1 MTELDRSPDA
11 EPAAIDPARPAPG
24 DGLWAPARRR
34 LTVGLVMTI
43 TLVAFE
49 SLAIATVM
57 PTVEDDLGGRAL
69 YGWVFSGFFL
79 ANLAGIV
86 VTGILTDR
94 RGPMV
99 PFAGGLALFA
109 AGLVVG
115 GLAPSMPV
123 LVLARLAQGF
133 GAGAI
138 PASAYASVARGYP
151 PGIRP
156 RVFAVFSTA
165 WVIPGITGPTIAT
178 FVEEAA
184 SWHWVFLGLL
194 PLVAVAAAIAVPAL
208 GRLDRD
214 PAGGVDAH
222 DPVDDR
228 DRLVRV
234 VLLVLGVGLVLA
246 GGTAGQPI
254 LSLVLAAVGL
264 PIAVP
269 AFLRLVP
276 PGTTRLRPGLPAI
289 VAVRGLLTWAFFG
302 VDAYV
307 SLAATEGR
315 GGSTRVAGA
324 ALSVAAVL
332 WTCGSW
338 STERLLGRLGPRT
351 LDRIGF
357 LLIGTGST
365 LMLVTALALSAWVAL
380 PAWGIAGL
388 GMGLAYS
395 PLSVSTLGV
404 AQAGREGAAT
414 ASLQL
419 CDTLGVSLGTGTGGA
434 LIALADGQGW
444 ATSTGVALAFALGIA
459 AAVAGV
465 AAAGRLPTKV
475 PGLEPAS

>member
-1 MTELDRSPDA
+1 MTELIDAA
-11 EPAAIDPARPAPG
+11 EPEATPAPG
-24 DGLWAPARRR
+24 DGVWAPHRRR

-79 ANLAGIV
+79 ASLAGIV

-94 RGPMV
+94 RGPML
-99 PFAGGLALFA
+99 PFAAGLALFSV
-109 AGLVVG
+109 GLVMG
-115 GLAPSMPV
+115 GLAPSMPI
-123 LVLARLAQGF
+123 LVAARVFQGF

-138 PASAYASVARGYP
+138 PSSAYASVARGYP
-151 PGIRP
+151 PAIRP
-156 RVFAVFSTA
+156 RVFAIFSTA

-194 PLVAVAAAIAVPAL
+194 PLVAVAGLIAVPAL
-208 GRLDRD
+208 GRLTHDHERDVVALGPAERRADRT
-214 PAGGVDAH
+214 
-222 DPVDDR
+222 
-228 DRLVRV
+228 RLARV
-234 VLLVLGVGLVLA
+234 AALIAGVGLVLA
-246 GGTAGQPI
+246 GGTIGHPLATAA
-254 LSLVLAAVGL
+254 LVAVGL
-264 PIAVP
+264 PVAVP

-276 PGTTRLRPGLPAI
+276 AGTARLRPGLPAI

-315 GGSTRVAGA
+315 GGSTRIAGA
-324 ALSVAAVL
+324 ALSVCAVL

-338 STERLLGRLGPRT
+338 STERLLGRLGPRL
-351 LDRIGF
+351 LDRVGF
-357 LLIGTGST
+357 LLIGLGST
-365 LMLVTALALSAWVAL
+365 GMLATALWLPAWAAL
-380 PAWGIAGL
+380 PAWGVGGL

-395 PLSVSTLGV
+395 PLSVSMLGV
-404 AQAGREGAAT
+404 AEPGKEGHAT
-414 ASLQL
+414 AALQL

-434 LIALADGQGW
+434 LIALADARDW
-444 ATSTGVALAFALGIA
+444 ARSTGVALAFALGIVIA
-459 AAVAGV
+459 LAGLLT
-465 AAAGRLPTKV
+465 AGRLPTRV
-475 PGLEPAS
+475 PGLEAT

>member
-1 MTELDRSPDA
+1 MTALDAAKGDA
-11 EPAAIDPARPAPG
+11 EPSAS
-24 DGLWAPARRR
+24 DGVWAPERRR
-34 LTVGLVMTI
+34 LTFGLVMTI

-79 ANLAGIV
+79 ANLGGIV

-94 RGPMV
+94 KGPMV
-99 PFAGGLALFA
+99 PFAAGLALFSL
-109 AGLVVG
+109 GLVVG
-115 GLAPSMPV
+115 GLATSMPV
-123 LVLARLAQGF
+123 LVAARLAQGF

-138 PASAYASVARGYP
+138 PSSAYASVARGYP
-151 PGIRP
+151 PAIRP

-184 SWHWVFLGLL
+184 SWHWVFLGLI
-194 PLVAVAAAIAVPAL
+194 PLVVVAAVIAVPAL
-208 GRLDRD
+208 GRLDRV
-214 PAGGVDAH
+214 PAED
-222 DPVDDR
+222 DEPVDEAADR
-228 DRLVRV
+228 DRLLRV

-246 GGTAGQPI
+246 GGTASAP
-254 LSLVLAAVGL
+254 LLTLALVAVGV

-276 PGTTRLRPGLPAI
+276 TGTTRLAEGLPAI

-302 VDAYV
+302 ADAYV

-315 GGSTRVAGA
+315 GGSTRIAGA
-324 ALSVAAVL
+324 ALSVCAVL

-357 LLIGTGST
+357 LLIGVGATG
-365 LMLVTALALSAWVAL
+365 MLATALWLSAWWAL
-380 PAWGIAGL
+380 PAWGIGGL

-395 PLSVSTLGV
+395 PLSVSALGS
-404 AQAGREGAAT
+404 ADPGREGQAT

-419 CDTLGVSLGTGTGGA
+419 CDTLGVSLGTGAGGA
-434 LIALADGQGW
+434 LIALADARGW
-444 ATSTGVALAFALGIA
+444 ASSTGVALAFALGIA
-459 AAVAGV
+459 AAVVGL
-465 AAAGRLPTKV
+465 AAAGRLPTRV
-475 PGLEPAS
+475 PGMEPA

>member
-1 MTELDRSPDA
+1 MTALDAVP
-11 EPAAIDPARPAPG
+11 EDPPSASG
-24 DGLWAPARRR
+24 DGVWAAHRRR
-34 LTVGLVMTI
+34 LTFGLVMTI

-86 VTGILTDR
+86 LTGILTDR
-94 RGPMV
+94 RGPKV
-99 PFAGGLALFA
+99 PFAAGLALFA

-115 GLAPSMPV
+115 GLATSMPV
-123 LVLARLAQGF
+123 LVAARLAQGL

-151 PGIRP
+151 PSIRP

-165 WVIPGITGPTIAT
+165 WVVPGITGPTIAT

-194 PLVAVAAAIAVPAL
+194 PLVAVAAVIAVPAL
-208 GRLDRD
+208 GRLDR
-214 PAGGVDAH
+214 PAPDATA
-222 DPVDDR
+222 DAAAEGAVGPVDDR
-228 DRLVRV
+228 ARLVRV

-246 GGTAGQPI
+246 GGTAASP
-254 LSLVLAAVGL
+254 LLTLLLVAVGV

-276 PGTTRLRPGLPAI
+276 VGTTRLRSGLPAI

-315 GGSTRVAGA
+315 GGSTRIAGA
-324 ALSVAAVL
+324 ALSVCAVL

-338 STERLLGRLGPRT
+338 STERLIRRLGPRT
-351 LDRIGF
+351 LDRVGF
-357 LLIGTGST
+357 VLIGIGSAG
-365 LMLVTALALSAWVAL
+365 MLATALWLSAWASLV
-380 PAWGIAGL
+380 AWGIGGL

-395 PLSVSTLGV
+395 PLSVSALGS
-404 AQAGREGAAT
+404 ADPGREGQAT

-419 CDTLGVSLGTGTGGA
+419 CDTLGVSLGTGAGGA
-434 LIALADGQGW
+434 LIALADGRGW
-444 ATSTGVALAFALGIA
+444 ATSTGVALAFGLGVVVAALGL
-459 AAVAGV
+459 VS
-465 AAAGRLPTKV
+465 AGRLPRRV
-475 PGLEPAS
+475 PGLEPV

>member
-1 MTELDRSPDA
+1 VTELDQHADV
-11 EPAAIDPARPAPG
+11 EPEDPVPAPG
-24 DGLWAPARRR
+24 DGVWAPHRRR

-79 ANLAGIV
+79 ASLAGIV

-94 RGPMV
+94 RGPML
-99 PFAGGLALFA
+99 PFAAGLALFSV
-109 AGLVVG
+109 GLVVG

-138 PASAYASVARGYP
+138 PSSAYASVARGYP
-151 PGIRP
+151 PALRP
-156 RVFAVFSTA
+156 RVFAIFSTA

-178 FVEEAA
+178 FVEEGA

-194 PLVAVAAAIAVPAL
+194 PLVVIAAAIAVPAL
-208 GRLDRD
+208 GRLDRAPEEHD
-214 PAGGVDAH
+214 AAAAG
-222 DPVDDR
+222 VDDR

-234 VLLVLGVGLVLA
+234 ALLVVGVGLVLA
-246 GGTAGQPI
+246 GGTIGHPLATVA
-254 LSLVLAAVGL
+254 LVAVGL
-264 PIAVP
+264 PVAVP

-276 PGTTRLRPGLPAI
+276 IGTARLRPGLPAI
-289 VAVRGLLTWAFFG
+289 VAVRGVLTWAFFG

-315 GGSTRVAGA
+315 GGSTRIAGA
-324 ALSVAAVL
+324 ALSVCAVL

-338 STERLLGRLGPRT
+338 STERLLGRLGPRL
-351 LDRIGF
+351 LDRVGF
-357 LLIGTGST
+357 LLIGLGST
-365 LMLVTALALSAWVAL
+365 GMLATALWLPAWAAL
-380 PAWGIAGL
+380 PAWGVGGL

-395 PLSVSTLGV
+395 PLSVSMLGV
-404 AQAGREGAAT
+404 AEPGKEGHAT
-414 ASLQL
+414 AALQL
-419 CDTLGVSLGTGTGGA
+419 CDTLGVSLGTGAGGA
-434 LIALADGQGW
+434 LIALADARGW
-444 ATSTGVALAFALGIA
+444 ASSTGVALAFALGIA
-459 AAVAGV
+459 AALAGL
-465 AAAGRLPTKV
+465 AASSRLPTRL
-475 PGLEPAS
+475 PGLEAT

>member
-1 MTELDRSPDA
+1 MVETLDAPEDA
-11 EPAAIDPARPAPG
+11 AAPG
-24 DGLWAPARRR
+24 GGLWAPERRR

-99 PFAGGLALFA
+99 PFAAGLALFA

-115 GLAPSMPV
+115 GLAPSMPI

-184 SWHWVFLGLL
+184 SWHWVFLGLI
-194 PLVAVAAAIAVPAL
+194 PLVAVAAVIAVPAL
-208 GRLDRD
+208 GRLDRVAE
-214 PAGGVDAH
+214 PGADAATASGA
-222 DPVDDR
+222 DR
-228 DRLVRV
+228 DRLLRV
-234 VLLVLGVGLVLA
+234 GLLVLGVGLVLA
-246 GGTAGQPI
+246 GATAASPF
-254 LSLVLAAVGL
+254 LTLALVAVGL

-269 AFLRLVP
+269 AFLRLAPV
-276 PGTTRLRPGLPAI
+276 GTPRLRPGLPAI
-289 VAVRGLLTWAFFG
+289 VGVRGLLTWSFFG

-315 GGSTRVAGA
+315 GGSTRIAGA
-324 ALSVAAVL
+324 ALSVCAVL

-338 STERLLGRLGPRT
+338 STERLIGRLGPRT

-357 LLIGTGST
+357 LLIGVGST
-365 LMLVTALALSAWVAL
+365 LMLATALWLSAWASL
-380 PAWGIAGL
+380 LAWGIGGL

-395 PLSVSTLGV
+395 PLSVSMLGV
-404 AQAGREGAAT
+404 AEPGKEGQAT

-419 CDTLGVSLGTGTGGA
+419 CDTLGVSLGTGAGGA
-434 LIALADGQGW
+434 LIALADARGW
-444 ATSTGVALAFALGIA
+444 ASSTGVALAFALGIVV
-459 AAVAGV
+459 AVVGLV
-465 AAAGRLPTKV
+465 GAGRLPTRV
-475 PGLEPAS
+475 PGMETTGAPA